1 MIKLKFTLMECPMK
15 KYHDLS
21 PEEEHVIVGKGTE
34 KPFTGIFEN
43 QKELGVFVCRRC
55 DAPLYLSS
63 DKFVS
68 GCGWPSFDDE
78 ISGAVHRK
86 TDADGRRIE
95 ILCNNCGAHLG
106 HVFEGE
112 KMTSKNTRHCV
123 NAISL
128 AFIPACDKDGNERG
142 IFAAG
147 CFWGVEY
154 LLKKMKGVVSVKSG
168 YTNGHV
174 VNPTYEEVC
183 TGKTGHAE
191 AVEVIFDPKTTD
203 YETVAR
209 EFFEIHDPSQ
219 SNRQGPDIGTQYRSG
234 IFYLTEAQKKIAY
247 KLKGLLEQK
256 GLEVATQILPA
267 GPFYYAEAYHQ
278 NYYTVHGKEP
288 YCHFHVNRF

>member
-1 MIKLKFTLMECPMK
+1 MK

-21 PEEEHVIVGKGTE
+21 REEEHVILGKGTE
-34 KPFTGIFEN
+34 RPFTGSFEN
-43 QKELGVFVCRRC
+43 QKEPGVFVCKRC

-63 DKFVS
+63 DKFAS

-78 ISGAVHRK
+78 ISGAVQRE
-86 TDADGRRIE
+86 TDADGRRTE
-95 ILCNNCGAHLG
+95 ILCNNCGGHLG

-112 KMTSKNTRHCV
+112 RMTPKNTRHCV

-128 AFIPACDKDGNERG
+128 AFVPAYTKEGYERA

-147 CFWGVEY
+147 CFWGVEH
-154 LLKKMKGVVSVKSG
+154 LLKKMKGVISVKSG
-168 YTNGHV
+168 YTGGYV

-191 AVEVIFDPKTTD
+191 AVEVVFDPKKTD

-219 SNRQGPDIGTQYRSG
+219 VNRQGPDIGTQYRSAV
-234 IFYLTEAQKKIAY
+234 FYLTEEQKKVAL

-256 GLEVATQILPA
+256 GYAVATEIVPA

-278 NYYTVHGKEP
+278 NYYAVHGKEP